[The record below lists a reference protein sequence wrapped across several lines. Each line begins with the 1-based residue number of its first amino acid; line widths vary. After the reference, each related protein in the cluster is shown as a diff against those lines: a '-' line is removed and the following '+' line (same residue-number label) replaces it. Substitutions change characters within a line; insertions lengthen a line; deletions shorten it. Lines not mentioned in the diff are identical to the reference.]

1 MIRRNVLI
9 FHPGALGD
17 FVLSWPLALAAG
29 RMFPQSRIIY
39 VTARSKGKL
48 AEKALRV
55 ESADIE
61 AGWHLLFVENAP
73 LPEGCRKML
82 DAAHTIIAFNG
93 AEDKLK
99 SAAPEARV
107 IGLQARPAE
116 GAEIHAID
124 FLIEQLSGHTALQEG
139 VKQIVKLIRQRGLI
153 SPWPEAK
160 IDVLIHPGSG
170 SRGKCWGLEKFTE
183 LAGLLQKTGRSVR
196 FVIGEVE
203 LERWSEADRQLLSRG
218 APVTQPGDYLA
229 LMDEITQAKI
239 FVGNDSGPGHLA
251 AALGASTIS
260 LFGETNHKIWAPIG
274 PRVHVIEKMS
284 EIDPLKIERAFA
296 AALG

>member
-48 AEKALRV
+48 AERALRV

-61 AGWHLLFVENAP
+61 AGWHLLFAENAP

-93 AEDKLK
+93 AGDQLK
-99 SAAPEARV
+99 RAAPEARV
-107 IGLQARPAE
+107 IGLHARPAA
-116 GAEIHAID
+116 GAASHAID
-124 FLIEQLSGHTALQEG
+124 FLIEQLAAHAALQEG

-153 SPWPEAK
+153 SPWPGTK

-170 SRGKCWGLEKFTE
+170 SPGKCWGIEKFAE
-183 LAGLLQKTGRSVR
+183 LADLLQKSGRSVR

-203 LERWSEADRQLLSRG
+203 LERWSETDRQRLSRT
-218 APVTQPGDYLA
+218 APVAQPSDYLA
-229 LMDEITQAKI
+229 LMDEITHTKV

-251 AALGASTIS
+251 AVLGASTIS
-260 LFGETNHKIWAPIG
+260 LFGDTNPKVWAPLG
-274 PRVHVIEKMS
+274 PRVCVIENMNGV
-284 EIDPLKIERAFA
+284 DPSKVERAIS
-296 AALG
+296 ALG